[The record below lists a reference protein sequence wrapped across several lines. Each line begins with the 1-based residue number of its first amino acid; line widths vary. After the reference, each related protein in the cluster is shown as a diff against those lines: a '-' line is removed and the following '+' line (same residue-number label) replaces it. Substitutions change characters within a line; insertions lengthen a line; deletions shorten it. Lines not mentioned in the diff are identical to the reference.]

1 MRNIYI
7 VYKIILIYQYNFMQI
22 LITGAAG
29 FIGFGISK
37 YLLRSSNVR
46 IIGIDSLNNY
56 YSKKLKKDRLKELS
70 QHKKFSFFH
79 INILN
84 KKKLEQIFKS
94 KKIDLIINLAAQ
106 AGVRYSLRKPSEFVD
121 NNVQG
126 FFNLINIAKKY
137 RIKKIIYA
145 SSSSIYGDSKKFP
158 LNETQN
164 LMPKNIYALSKKIN
178 EEMAEIFS
186 KQYDISFIGLRFFT
200 VYGEWGRPDM
210 FLIKYLTSS
219 YNYKT
224 KFYLNNFG
232 KHTRDFTYILDA
244 CKIISKLIFSK
255 KRLKHEIFN
264 VCSNKPKK
272 LNDIIKI
279 INSLTQKKPKLFK
292 RKLQKA
298 DVVKTHGSNR
308 KIKNFIG
315 KQNFTSIN
323 LGLKN
328 TVEWFKKYYKF

>member
-1 MRNIYI
+1 
-7 VYKIILIYQYNFMQI
+7 MQI

-84 KKKLEQIFKS
+84 KKKLEQIFKT
-94 KKIDLIINLAAQ
+94 KKIDLIINLAAR
-106 AGVRYSLRKPSEFVD
+106 AGVRYSLKKPSEFVD

-186 KQYDISFIGLRFFT
+186 KQYSISFIGLRFFT

-255 KRLKHEIFN
+255 KKLKHEIFN

>member
-1 MRNIYI
+1 
-7 VYKIILIYQYNFMQI
+7 MQI

-84 KKKLEQIFKS
+84 KKKLEQIFKT

-255 KRLKHEIFN
+255 KKLKHEIFN

>member
-84 KKKLEQIFKS
+84 KKKLEQIFKT

-255 KRLKHEIFN
+255 KKLKHEIFN